1 MVVAFVALFVYYLF
15 DTGQFGPISYMECG
29 SDRECIETAIYEF
42 KKSVKDSGKLNELRE
57 RQEFLKPSEKRRKI
71 VQSAVRRQERLSEYE
86 KFVNSLS
93 NS

>member
-1 MVVAFVALFVYYLF
+1 MKENIKSHSFKKSKIDGTKIIVR
-15 DTGQFGPISYMECG
+15 GPSKE
-29 SDRECIETAIYEF
+29 SIETAIYEF